1 MASSAASS
9 RRTEDIHAAIAK
21 AAELRSLHA
30 SLVQRI
36 QLGSPAALGP
46 PAGVSP
52 SPLLRRS
59 NLLPSA
65 GEDYPIFAASNEDE
79 SSRSY
84 RCLVGPESR
93 SFSETWRSIKLG
105 QGKIDETVSA
115 GRSEHYST
123 PCSEHSFRNEHLS
136 NRISCSNGVSSASL
150 ILNTPLNS
158 CRTSPGHDIHT
169 ARRSANIS
177 VESGSEHNHTRKL
190 KNLNILHDSEPQPR
204 GCSKQRGRILS
215 WLFSR
220 QKTKSR
226 PEMSPDAMQ
235 FDEMGVVVD
244 DWGSFSFESLKKEV
258 HEANRKRGAAHD
270 DQVSEMRSSI
280 GDMQQKLADL
290 EAHCEE
296 LKQALKQA
304 KLGKK
309 QQVFSTPSL
318 SVIPKCNKSMPVS
331 HAAMAEG
338 FIQLLSESRLSV
350 NQLCK
355 TLMLQLETDCDLAE
369 RLNVLLQPHRVAIS
383 SSHSKLLLHHVE
395 GLVNQSLYQ
404 DFENCVFQ
412 RNGSP
417 KFLDPQRNRQANFAS
432 FIAMRNLSW
441 NEVLRKGTKCYDEEF
456 SRFCDRKTSSIAA
469 LLNWPRPWPEQLLRC
484 FFVAAKCVW
493 LLHQLAFSFSPPLAI
508 LRVVEGQNFDP
519 LYMHDVSVDRKGT
532 RTAVRVKIMVMPGF
546 YIQDRVIKCRVLC
559 KH

>member
-9 RRTEDIHAAIAK
+9 LRTEDIHAAIAK

-36 QLGSPAALGP
+36 QLGSPATFAP
-46 PAGVSP
+46 PAGASP
-52 SPLLRRS
+52 SHLPRRS

-79 SSRSY
+79 SWRSH
-84 RCLVGPESR
+84 RCIIGPESR
-93 SFSETWRSIKLG
+93 SFSETWRAIKLG
-105 QGKIDETVSA
+105 QGKIDEAVSA

-123 PCSEHSFRNEHLS
+123 PCSEHSFRNEQLS
-136 NRISCSNGVSSASL
+136 KRISCSNASL
-150 ILNTPLNS
+150 IQ
-158 CRTSPGHDIHT
+158 T
-169 ARRSANIS
+169 ARRSPNIS
-177 VESGSEHNHTRKL
+177 IESGSEHNYSKKL
-190 KNLNILHDSEPQPR
+190 KNTNLLHDSEPQPR
-204 GCSKQRGRILS
+204 GCSRRRGRRILS

-220 QKTKSR
+220 PKPKSR
-226 PEMSPDAMQ
+226 PEMSPDATQ
-235 FDEMGVVVD
+235 SNEKGVVLD

-258 HEANRKRGAAHD
+258 HEANRKRGAAV

-280 GDMQQKLADL
+280 GDMQQKLAHL

-304 KLGKK
+304 KLGK
-309 QQVFSTPSL
+309 QLQLLSTPSL
-318 SVIPKCNKSMPVS
+318 SVIPKCNGGAAVNKSKSTMPVS
-331 HAAMAEG
+331 HEAMAEG
-338 FIQLLSESRLSV
+338 FIQLLSESRLSI

-355 TLMLQLETDCDLAE
+355 TLLMLQP
-369 RLNVLLQPHRVAIS
+369 LQVAIS
-383 SSHSKLLLHHVE
+383 SASHSKLLMHHVE
-395 GLVNQSLYQ
+395 ALVNQSLYQ

-412 RNGSP
+412 QNGSP
-417 KFLDPQRNRQANFAS
+417 KFLDPRQNRQANFAA
-432 FIAMRNLSW
+432 FVAMRNLSW
-441 NEVLRKGTKCYDEEF
+441 NEVLRKGSKCYDEEF
-456 SRFCDRKTSSIAA
+456 SRFCDRKMSGIAA
-469 LLNWPRPWPEQLLRC
+469 LLNWPRPWPEQLLGC

-519 LYMHDVSVDRKGT
+519 IYMQDVSVDRKGT
-532 RTAVRVKIMVMPGF
+532 RTAVYVKIMVMPGF
-546 YIQDRVIKCRVLC
+546 YVQDRVIKCRVLC